1 MSQLERIREKIL
13 KIKIVNKEE
22 VIRYELYAIFTTIIL
37 SRELFN
43 KNKDVVSFLDDCK
56 IETKSYMKNNRSQIL
71 AKALK
76 DINKAKP
83 EDMHNYKKILS
94 SIFFIEKNEQKT
106 IKDDNYMESLL
117 NRYSRSK
124 R

>member
-56 IETKSYMKNNRSQIL
+56 IETKSYMKNNRSQML
-71 AKALK
+71 AKVLK

-83 EDMHNYKKILS
+83 EDMHNYKKILG

-106 IKDDNYMESLL
+106 IKNDNYMESLL